1 LALGRPRVEF
11 QPRGQFSLET
21 SIFHPFSYDAKFLQT
36 VRKLLCKDRRLFPGR
51 RATADFARFD
61 LEGGL

>member
-1 LALGRPRVEF
+1 LTK
-11 QPRGQFSLET
+11 SLSGAE
-21 SIFHPFSYDAKFLQT
+21 IKQT
-36 VRKLLCKDRRLFPGR
+36 VRKLLCKDRRLFPRR

>member
-1 LALGRPRVEF
+1 MQAFSDFTSATDFCTGKAQLFQARARV
-11 QPRGQFSLET
+11 SNVM
-21 SIFHPFSYDAKFLQT
+21 QT
-36 VRKLLCKDRRLFPGR
+36 VRKLLCKDRRLFPRR